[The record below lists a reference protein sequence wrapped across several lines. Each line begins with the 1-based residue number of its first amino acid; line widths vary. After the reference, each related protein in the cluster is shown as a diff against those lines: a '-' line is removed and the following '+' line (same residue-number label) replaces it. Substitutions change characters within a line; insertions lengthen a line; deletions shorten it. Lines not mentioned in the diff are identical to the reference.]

1 MTELSLVIPAYNE
14 HDRIFHT
21 LCEIEKT
28 FGDPFVDYEIIVV
41 DDGSKDD
48 TYQEVERAIAKNYRI
63 QLIRQENSGK
73 GSALKNGVSHA
84 SGRLVSFIDADLD
97 LHPYQIHLYMQIM
110 QKTGADIVIGSKRH
124 PDSKVIYPWKRK
136 VLSRCYQWLIR
147 VLFNL
152 DVRDTQ
158 VGLKLFKREPIVRIM
173 PKVLVKKYAFDLE
186 VLVNA
191 THLGYHIVEAPIDL
205 NFQRFENRIKFR
217 AIQDIFIDT
226 MAVFYRLHVIK
237 YYDKH

>member
-14 HDRIFHT
+14 YDRIYRT
-21 LCEIEKT
+21 LLEIDRT
-28 FGDPFVDYEIIVV
+28 FSDPVVDYEIIVV
-41 DDGSKDD
+41 DDGSRDN
-48 TYQEVERAIAKNYRI
+48 TFQEVERAITENPRI
-63 QLIRQENSGK
+63 RLIRQENGGK
-73 GSALKNGVSHA
+73 GSALKNGVTHTN
-84 SGRLVSFIDADLD
+84 GRLVSFIDADLD
-97 LHPYQIHLYMQIM
+97 IHPYQIHSYMEIM

-124 PDSKVIYPWKRK
+124 PESKVIYPWKRK
-136 VLSRCYQWLIR
+136 LLSRCYQCLIC
-147 VLFNL
+147 VMFNL

-205 NFQRFENRIKFR
+205 HFARFENRIGFR

-226 MAVFYRLHVIK
+226 LAVFYRLRILK
-237 YYDKH
+237 YYDAH

>member
-1 MTELSLVIPAYNE
+1 M
-14 HDRIFHT
+14 
-21 LCEIEKT
+21 EIEKT
-28 FGDPFVDYEIIVV
+28 FSDPVVDYEVIVV
-41 DDGSKDD
+41 DDGSKDG
-48 TYQEVERAIAKNYRI
+48 TYLEVERAVAQNPRI
-63 QLIRQENSGK
+63 RLIRQENGGK
-73 GSALKNGVSHA
+73 GAALKNGVSQT

-97 LHPYQIHLYMQIM
+97 LHPYQLHLYMQIM

-136 VLSRCYQWLIR
+136 VLSRCYQCLIG

-152 DVRDTQ
+152 NVRDTQ

-191 THLGYHIVEAPIDL
+191 THLGYRIAEAPIDL
-205 NFQRFENRIKFR
+205 NFQRFESRIQFR
-217 AIQDIFIDT
+217 AIRDIFIDT
-226 MAVFYRLHVIK
+226 MAVFYRLRVIK
-237 YYDKH
+237 YYDSH